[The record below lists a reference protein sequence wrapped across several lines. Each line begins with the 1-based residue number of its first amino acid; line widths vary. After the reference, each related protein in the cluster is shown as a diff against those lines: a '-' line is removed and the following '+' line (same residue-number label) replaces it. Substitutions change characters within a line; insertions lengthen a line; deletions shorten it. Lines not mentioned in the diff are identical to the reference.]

1 MTAAANTH
9 KHWPGHAPAGTAS
22 KQHAQSI
29 RLSIPGHGDNV
40 ADAAFLNEAPDGA
53 PHVLHIDQDQAA
65 ALALAILLTPEARVT
80 HVTTLAAARD
90 LLRRQIF
97 SAVVIDHQL
106 PDGDAAEL
114 LPALAATPV
123 LVYSASEP
131 VWRGQAGAYLPKP
144 WTQPR
149 RLWTT
154 ISRMLGIPNPTFAGD

>member
-1 MTAAANTH
+1 MTAALPSP
-9 KHWPGHAPAGTAS
+9 KHWPGHAPAGSAAR
-22 KQHAQSI
+22 QHAQSI
-29 RLSIPGHGDNV
+29 RLPAPRA
-40 ADAAFLNEAPDGA
+40 ADDVGAARVLNEAPAGA
-53 PHVLHIDQDQAA
+53 PHVLHIDRDQAA
-65 ALALAILLTPEARVT
+65 ALALSILLTPEARVT
-80 HVTTLAAARD
+80 HVPTLAAARE
-90 LLRRQIF
+90 LLKRQIF

-114 LPALAATPV
+114 LPALAAIPL

-154 ISRMLGIPNPTFAGD
+154 IARMLGISNPTFAGD